1 MARVSIEGGPLSDR
15 ALSSLTVVE
24 YSAGVAGALC
34 AKAYGD
40 LGANV
45 IKVEPPGGDQV
56 RRFGPFPGD
65 EADVEAS
72 GRFIYLNANKR
83 GVVLDLSS
91 ASDYERLSQLLAH
104 ADVFVTDLSR
114 LRTAEL
120 GLSYDRLGPANPRLV
135 ATYVTPFGLTGPY
148 RDYKGSDLVVY
159 HMGGL
164 GYETPW
170 FSVTAPE
177 SQHPLRAGGYQSEY
191 LAGWSA
197 ALASMIGVF
206 CRDTYGHGQMV
217 DVSAMEAV
225 ADHIRAN
232 FAMFS
237 HEISQLP
244 ESRLKNHFPWIWEC
258 RDGYVSASFVL
269 PHWWDALKELMG
281 RPEWADS
288 EEYSDVKDLIE
299 KADDVGPLI
308 SDWLKQYTRR
318 ELFET
323 LQPVGVPCFPVYSVS
338 EVIGSRQYVEREF
351 FVPQNH
357 PVAGEII
364 QPGAPVRMSG
374 TPWRLE
380 RPAPSLGQHN
390 DEVFGEVRVASGKE
404 EHREHRAAGPTNTP
418 LRGIRVLDFGWIL
431 SVPHCTQWLGS
442 MGAEILRVESSA
454 HMEGGRTGDK
464 ASTDGVTGVNRA
476 GPWNGNNYS
485 KLGLTLNLKEPRAI
499 ELIKELV
506 QRCDVVA
513 ENFAPGVMDRLG
525 LSYEAISEVKPDII
539 YLSGTTLG
547 TDGPDF
553 NATGWGPNTL
563 SYGGLTSLTG
573 YERDA
578 PVQAGG
584 NLPDYVIG
592 TIMGFHVLSA
602 VLHHRR
608 TGQGQ
613 FIEVSMAETVSTLIP
628 EAFIDFAMNGR
639 EGGRTG
645 NHVPEMSPH
654 NVFPAEGHDQWVA
667 IAVAD
672 DKEWSALC
680 EAAGHPEWSS
690 DPRFATLPDRKRN
703 ERELDR
709 LIGEWTVAVPPDRIM
724 HLLQGAGVAAGPV
737 MSTFDLLEDPHF
749 VDRGF
754 VVELDHPEV
763 GKRAVGGLPA
773 KFSAIPEPAWFAA
786 PLFGQHND
794 YVFKE
799 LLGMDEA
806 RMKQLIEEK
815 VIY

>member
-1 MARVSIEGGPLSDR
+1 MTGR
-15 ALSSLTVVE
+15 ALSNLTVVE
-24 YSAGVAGALC
+24 YSSGVAGALC
-34 AKAYGD
+34 AKAFGD
-40 LGANV
+40 LGADV

-65 EADVEAS
+65 EPDIEAS

-83 GVVLDLSS
+83 GVVLDLTS
-91 ASDYERLSQLLAH
+91 ASDYERLSQLLAE
-104 ADVFVTDLSR
+104 ADVFVTDLPR
-114 LRTAEL
+114 LRTVEL
-120 GLSYDRLGPANPRLV
+120 GLNYEKLGPAHPGLV

-148 RDYKGSDLVVY
+148 RDYKGPDLVVY

-177 SQHPLRAGGYQSEY
+177 SQRPLRAGGYQSEY

-197 ALASMIGVF
+197 ALASMIAVF
-206 CRDTYGHGQMV
+206 YRDTYGPGQMV

-237 HEISQLP
+237 HDISQLP
-244 ESRLKNHFPWIWEC
+244 ESRLKNHLPWIWEC
-258 RDGYVSASFVL
+258 KDGYVSTSFVM

-281 RPEWADS
+281 RPKWADG

-299 KADDVGPLI
+299 RADDAGPLI
-308 SDWLKQYTRR
+308 SDWVKQYTRR
-318 ELFET
+318 ELFEM
-323 LQPVGVPCFPVYSVS
+323 LQPVGVPCFPVYTVG
-338 EVIGSRQYVEREF
+338 EVIGSRQYVERGF
-351 FVPQNH
+351 FARQHH

-364 QPGAPVRMSG
+364 QPGPPVRMSG
-374 TPWRLE
+374 SAWTLE
-380 RPAPSLGQHN
+380 RPAPLLGQHN
-390 DEVFGEVRVASGKE
+390 EEVFGKARVASRKG
-404 EHREHRAAGPTNTP
+404 EHQEHRADGSMNKP

-442 MGAEILRVESSA
+442 MGAEILRVESSSHIEA
-454 HMEGGRTGDK
+454 GRTGDR
-464 ASTDGVTGVNRA
+464 ATTDGVAGVNRA

-499 ELIKELV
+499 ELVKELV
-506 QRCDVVA
+506 QRSDVVA

-525 LSYEAISEVKPDII
+525 LSYEAMREVKPDII

-547 TDGPDF
+547 TGGPDF

-573 YERDA
+573 YEGDA

-602 VLHHRR
+602 VLQHRR

-628 EAFIDFAMNGR
+628 EAFMDFAMNGR
-639 EGGRTG
+639 ERGRTG

-654 NVFPAEGHDQWVA
+654 DVFPAEGDDQWVT

-672 DKEWSALC
+672 DKEWIALC
-680 EAAGHPEWSS
+680 DAAGHSEWSS
-690 DPRFATLPDRKRN
+690 DSRFATLSDRKRN

-709 LIGEWTVAVPPDRIM
+709 LVGEWTATLPPDRIM
-724 HLLQGAGVAAGPV
+724 HLLQGAGVGAGPV
-737 MSTFDLLEDPHF
+737 MSTFALLEDPHF
-749 VDRGF
+749 IERGF
-754 VVELDHPEV
+754 VIELDHPEV
-763 GKRAVGGLPA
+763 GKRAVAGLPA
-773 KFSAIPEPAWFAA
+773 KFSAMPEPAWFPA

-794 YVFKE
+794 YVFRE
-799 LLGMDEA
+799 LLGMDED
-806 RMKQLIEEK
+806 RVTRLIEEK